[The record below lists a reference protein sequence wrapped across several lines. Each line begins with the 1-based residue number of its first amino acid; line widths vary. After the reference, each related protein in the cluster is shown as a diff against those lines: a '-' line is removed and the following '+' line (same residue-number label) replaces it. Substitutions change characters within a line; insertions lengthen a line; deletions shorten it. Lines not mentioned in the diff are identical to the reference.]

1 MSHYLAAYSQAFR
14 ASADSLGLEADSL
27 GLEADLPVSSP
38 SWLMAEYN
46 RLALWGLM
54 YGQCVLHRFVENNQQ
69 FDKMDAAL
77 EEDNHLE
84 ILNII
89 TDSGPKM
96 WWVMQLLI
104 DMIIEYK

>member
-14 ASADSLGLEADSL
+14 ASADSL

-54 YGQCVLHRFVENNQQ
+54 YGQCVLHRFVENNHQ

>member
-1 MSHYLAAYSQAFR
+1 
-14 ASADSLGLEADSL
+14 
-27 GLEADLPVSSP
+27 
-38 SWLMAEYN
+38 
-46 RLALWGLM
+46 
-54 YGQCVLHRFVENNQQ
+54 
-69 FDKMDAAL
+69 MDAAL